1 MIAIIYCTLSMIG
14 YSFQHSTS
22 KLDQAKFAPRID
34 YFTLPPRCG
43 LKKGFAM
50 TLKMIMFLSATK
62 ILTVLTRQA
71 DRGKVSGETGGPPR
85 RIPARCKLSLVKF
98 FKDISLERLRI
109 DAGNVDWSSVYNCND
124 IDSKVSA
131 FNNLLLDLY
140 NNHAPLKRIS
150 FNCNSIYG
158 D

>member
-1 MIAIIYCTLSMIG
+1 MVGTIIAAADNDYLYIVCFEDTKQFENKFKALAKELSCRFVHEENKILNTLKEELLSYFNG
-14 YSFQHSTS
+14 NLKKFSVPLKTLGSDFQ

-85 RIPARCKLSLVKF
+85 RIPARCKLSLVK
-98 FKDISLERLRI
+98 L
-109 DAGNVDWSSVYNCND
+109 
-124 IDSKVSA
+124 
-131 FNNLLLDLY
+131 
-140 NNHAPLKRIS
+140 
-150 FNCNSIYG
+150 
-158 D
+158 